1 MKRRGGCE
9 GCSVGGGVGRMGGQ
23 VGVIGTLAATETAV
37 GDGGR
42 DGTATIL
49 GMGDAHTRFGRV
61 DDLERA
67 LQAERYI
74 TDRGLATTLF
84 LTLRLQKPLLLEGEA
99 GVGKTEIAKTLA
111 SILDAPLIRLQCY
124 EGLDASSAIYEWDY
138 PRQMLYLRTLE
149 ATAGGTTTE
158 AARRDLFGED
168 FLLKRPL
175 LQAIDAAHDRAPIL
189 LIDEVDRA
197 DQELEAFLLELLSDF
212 QVTVPELGTMRAEH
226 LPIVILT
233 SNRTREI
240 HDALKRRCLY
250 HWIDFPTIEKEF
262 RILRARVPEAPE
274 DLARQICAFT
284 QGLRE
289 VDLFKPPGMAETMDW
304 TRALLALGS
313 DELSPDIVE
322 QTLGV
327 ILKYQEDVET
337 VRGERADWLVSR
349 ALRAAAS

>member
-1 MKRRGGCE
+1 MD
-9 GCSVGGGVGRMGGQ
+9 VMGIRFDSEAHA
-23 VGVIGTLAATETAV
+23 VATAP
-37 GDGGR
+37 DGPPR
-42 DGTATIL
+42 TL
-49 GMGDAHTRFGRV
+49 GMGDAHTRFERV
-61 DDLERA
+61 EDLERA
-67 LQAERYI
+67 LRGERYI
-74 TDRGLATTLF
+74 TDRSLATTLF

-111 SILDAPLIRLQCY
+111 TILDAPLIRLQCY

-149 ATAGGTTTE
+149 ATAGGTSTE

-175 LQAIDAAHDRAPIL
+175 LQAIDAAHDRAPVL

-250 HWIDFPTIEKEF
+250 YWIDFPTIEKEF
-262 RILRARVPEAPE
+262 RILQARVPEAPK

-313 DELSPDIVE
+313 AELSPDTVE

-327 ILKYQEDVET
+327 ILKYQEDVEA
-337 VRGERADWLVSR
+337 VRGERANGLVSR
-349 ALRAAAS
+349 AVRAAAS